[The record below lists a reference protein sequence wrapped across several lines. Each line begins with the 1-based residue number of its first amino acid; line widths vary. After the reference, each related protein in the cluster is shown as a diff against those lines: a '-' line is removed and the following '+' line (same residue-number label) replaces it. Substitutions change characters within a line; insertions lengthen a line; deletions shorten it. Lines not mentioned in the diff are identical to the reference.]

1 MKTSL
6 RCGALSVLFVAACSS
21 PNADLFKQGS
31 SQPGAAGGDGKAVV
45 SSAGS
50 SAGDKSPDTN
60 DTPAVDPSR
69 GGAPA
74 TNDDGAAGDPS
85 APNTQGTAGDP
96 SAPNTQGTA
105 GDQNTHNTQ
114 GTAGDQNTP
123 NNQGTA
129 GSDGVA
135 GGGGGTEQPPQ
146 PVCGNGIL
154 EAGEQCDDA
163 GHAGLDGCDASCKV
177 VCSQYGAG
185 TVESEDYHCYAGYN
199 QADFTGAQQD
209 CVKRGAHLAT
219 ISSAAENKIVRGL
232 VDNSKWLGGY
242 EDVPLMSAGAGS
254 YIWLGGDPLS
264 FSNWGAHEP
273 DAAGVHCAGGAPNT
287 LCYEHCISILG
298 DGTWA
303 NHRCDMVDGYVCEWE
318 PAGTK

>member
-1 MKTSL
+1 MKTHF

-31 SQPGAAGGDGKAVV
+31 SQHGAAGADGTAVV

-50 SAGDKSPDTN
+50 SAGDKSPDTS
-60 DTPAVDPSR
+60 DTPVVDPSR
-69 GGAPA
+69 GGSPA
-74 TNDDGAAGDPS
+74 TTGDGAAGDPNV
-85 APNTQGTAGDP
+85 PN
-96 SAPNTQGTA
+96 N
-105 GDQNTHNTQ
+105 Q

-123 NNQGTA
+123 SSDPNMPSNHGTSGDPSMPSNQGSA
-129 GSDGVA
+129 GSSA
-135 GGGGGTEQPPQ
+135 GAAGSGEPQKPPV

-163 GHAGLDGCDASCKV
+163 GHTGPDGCDASCKV

-199 QADFTGAQQD
+199 AADFTGSQQD

-219 ISSAAENKIVRGL
+219 ISSAAENKIARAL
-232 VDNSKWLGGY
+232 VDNSKWIGGY
-242 EDVPLMSAGAGS
+242 EDVPLTSAGTGN
-254 YIWLGGDPLS
+254 YIWLGGDPVS
-264 FSNWGAHEP
+264 FSNWAPHQP
-273 DAAGVHCAGGAPNT
+273 DAAGAHCAGGGGGPNT
-287 LCYEHCISILG
+287 LCYQHCISILG

-303 NHRCDMVDGYVCEWE
+303 NHRCDISDGYVCEWD

>member
-1 MKTSL
+1 MKTHL
-6 RCGALSVLFVAACSS
+6 RCGALSVLFAVACSS
-21 PNADLFKQGS
+21 PNADLFNQGS
-31 SQPGAAGGDGKAVV
+31 PQHGAAGGDGSVV
-45 SSAGS
+45 GS
-50 SAGDKSPDTN
+50 SPGSQSSDTN
-60 DTPAVDPSR
+60 DTPAVDPSH
-69 GGAPA
+69 GGAPVTA
-74 TNDDGAAGDPS
+74 DVGAAGESDMPNAQGS
-85 APNTQGTAGDP
+85 AGDSNVPNKQGTAGDSSMP
-96 SAPNTQGTA
+96 SNQGTA
-105 GDQNTHNTQ
+105 GDT
-114 GTAGDQNTP
+114 
-123 NNQGTA
+123 NNRTDPGTA
-129 GSDGVA
+129 GSGGGVA
-135 GGGGGTEQPPQ
+135 GGGPTQPPQ

-154 EAGEQCDDA
+154 EAGEQCDDT
-163 GHAGLDGCDASCKV
+163 GQDGCDASCKV

-242 EDVPLMSAGAGS
+242 EDVPLTSAGSGT
-254 YIWLGGDPLS
+254 YIWLGGDPVS
-264 FSNWGAHEP
+264 FDNWGPHEP
-273 DAAGVHCAGGAPNT
+273 DAAGAHCAGGAGGPNA

-303 NHRCDMVDGYVCEWE
+303 NHRCDMVDGYICEWE